1 MIKYKYSKLYWFIK
15 DLEWVKVYFSPFK
28 PIIPK
33 LYIGKV
39 AIGVPYFYPRVW
51 VKATP
56 KLALEATL
64 KHIKNTN
71 EWNEKNPNYPR
82 RVKTF
87 SEVYDDKMD
96 GSYPVPKKIGFNFVP
111 LGWKT
116 KFDSYRHEWNPIWS
130 FVFFKWQIALIFAP
144 KHDIHYWECWLYYS
158 RETNKTKSTKERI
171 KEAKEEYCCVW
182 SSTKDGVDIK
192 TNYWDLILKKK
203 YFLKKLII
211 VLFLFSFTHSYLV
224 FGQKIDKK
232 ILLTKKQ
239 SQEII
244 TELYSPQKELKKT
257 ERKLD
262 SLIRE
267 QQRLQKEIKKKRKL
281 LLWRI

>member
-1 MIKYKYSKLYWFIK
+1 M
-15 DLEWVKVYFSPFK
+15 
-28 PIIPK
+28 
-33 LYIGKV
+33 
-39 AIGVPYFYPRVW
+39 
-51 VKATP
+51 
-56 KLALEATL
+56 
-64 KHIKNTN
+64 
-71 EWNEKNPNYPR
+71 
-82 RVKTF
+82 
-87 SEVYDDKMD
+87 
-96 GSYPVPKKIGFNFVP
+96 
-111 LGWKT
+111 
-116 KFDSYRHEWNPIWS
+116 
-130 FVFFKWQIALIFAP
+130 
-144 KHDIHYWECWLYYS
+144 
-158 RETNKTKSTKERI
+158 
-171 KEAKEEYCCVW
+171 
-182 SSTKDGVDIK
+182 
-192 TNYWDLILKKK
+192 
-203 YFLKKLII
+203 KKLII